1 MHTLEISEKGIMMDI
16 PSEWDDCSR
25 EQVQFLLKKS
35 FEVMSGQLSIADFR
49 IKVFCF
55 FTGLRFGWF
64 YHIKQRLGLNQK
76 INEKIFRLS
85 QELCDWIFTKN
96 DDDNFELSYETITN
110 HFPVLE
116 SRYHGPE
123 DLLADLSLSEF
134 KSALMLINQ
143 YYESKINE
151 HESETYLNYFI
162 ATLYRPLDSSGQKI
176 PLTGYVLE
184 PEIFKNTPV
193 WQKQIIAIWF
203 SFCVKCLQEE
213 DLEIYGIDVN
223 LSALFPKYETNGI
236 SQKVNLGWTGV
247 ILDIAESG
255 VFGNAE
261 STGKTLLY
269 DVLLFLLK
277 KHQDQ
282 PKDDNRKKL

>member
-49 IKVFCF
+49 IKVFCY
-55 FTGLRFGWF
+55 FTGLRFGWI
-64 YHIKQRLGLNQK
+64 YHIKQKLGLNQK
-76 INEKIFRLS
+76 INENIFQLS
-85 QELCDWIFTKN
+85 QELCDWIFIKN

-116 SRYHGPE
+116 SSYHGPE

-143 YYESKINE
+143 YYDSKTNE

-162 ATLYRPLDSSGQKI
+162 ATLYRPLDGSRQKV

-223 LSALFPKYETNGI
+223 LSALFPKNETNGI

-269 DVLLFLLK
+269 DVLLYLLK

-282 PKDDNRKKL
+282 PKDDNGKKL

>member
-1 MHTLEISEKGIMMDI
+1 MHTIEISEKKILMEI
-16 PSEWDDCSR
+16 PSEWEECSR
-25 EQVQFLLKKS
+25 DQVHFILKSS
-35 FEVMSGQLSIADFR
+35 FDVMSGRMSIADFR
-49 IKVFCF
+49 IKVFCY
-55 FTGLRFGWF
+55 FTGLKFGWF
-64 YHIKQRLGLNQK
+64 YHIKQRLGLNQQ
-76 INEKIFRLS
+76 INENVFLLS
-85 QELCDWIFTKN
+85 QELCDWIFIKN
-96 DDDNFELSYETITN
+96 DDDNFELSYETTIN

-116 SRYHGPE
+116 NRYYGPE
-123 DLLADLSLSEF
+123 DLLADISLSEF

-143 YYESKINE
+143 YYDSKTNE
-151 HESETYLNYFI
+151 QESETFLNYFI
-162 ATLYRPLDSSGQKI
+162 ATLYRPKDEYGQKV

-184 PEIFKNTPV
+184 PEIFESTPV

-223 LSALFPKYETNGI
+223 LSALFPKTETNGHG
-236 SQKVNLGWTGV
+236 QKVNLGWTGV

-261 STGKTLLY
+261 NTGKTLLY
-269 DVLLFLLK
+269 DILLYLLK

-282 PKDDNRKKL
+282 PKDDNGKKL